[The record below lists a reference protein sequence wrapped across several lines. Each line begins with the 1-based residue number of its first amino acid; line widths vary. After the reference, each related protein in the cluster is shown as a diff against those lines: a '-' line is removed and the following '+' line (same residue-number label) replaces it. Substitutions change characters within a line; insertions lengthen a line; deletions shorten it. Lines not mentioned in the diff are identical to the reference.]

1 MTFNISIIIN
11 ETKKLTRKIEANKMK
26 VGNEAN
32 ETNKT
37 TE

>member
-1 MTFNISIIIN
+1 MTFNLSIIIN
-11 ETKKLTRKIEANKMK
+11 ETKTLTKKNEANKMK